1 MSYLVLAR
9 KYRPQT
15 FDEVVA
21 QPHITETLK
30 NAINQERVAHALC
43 LSGPRGTGKTTVAR
57 ILAKAMN
64 CVNGPT
70 PEPCGVC
77 ASCKEIAASNAVDVF
92 EIDGA
97 SNNSVEQ
104 VRELRENVQYAPAL
118 GNYKVYIID
127 EVHMLSQAAFNAL
140 LKTLEEPPPHVM
152 FILATTESHKIPVT
166 ILSRC
171 QRYDFKRISLDDI
184 VGHLAKLA
192 GLENFTIEEQ
202 SLWAVARRSGG
213 CMRDA
218 LSLLDQVMAYSTG
231 EASFEKVLDILG
243 VAGRKS
249 LFALAQALLNRD
261 VPACLSAV
269 DQLYARGY
277 DLKQVMADL
286 LDHLR
291 DLTVVKTVR
300 DPGPLLDIPPGEIQ
314 AMQEQVAKVSPS
326 FVNQVL
332 SLLFKEEAAVRLSP
346 QPRLALEVALI
357 RICEVTPAVAI
368 DSLVAA
374 LEVLASQTASK
385 DQIIHIGPASGPAP
399 ALPESS
405 GESAPPAPEDATAS
419 AAEAAPQHEEAAPAI
434 APDPQP
440 EPKPQQELA
449 PEPKPEPEPEPQQ
462 ELAPE
467 PKPEPEPEPQQE
479 LAPDPKPEPEPEPQQ
494 ELAPEPE
501 PPAEP
506 EKEVAPE
513 LEPPAKPEKEV
524 APEPDPEPQPPA
536 EAPQAAPEA
545 EAEAEVQAPVESA
558 SQEPEEE
565 SNPGQAADSDA
576 YQADDESPYYPE
588 PDPTYAAAD
597 SEPIIPD
604 MEPDYDPPQYETRE
618 VQPEVMEEAATPEE
632 PDAPAPEPEDDE
644 PEPPPFEGD
653 PWEAF
658 SKDVKEKNIMLGL
671 TLEKCRLK
679 EYGEGRFVL
688 ETDGSPFSRD
698 QLNLPEYQ
706 TILMGVCKSLFGR
719 KVQLVI
725 EEPSEEDRPAPAM
738 NQAEKRRELE
748 QEALNHPLVEEAV
761 RIFGGKV
768 VEIRQME

>member
-249 LFALAQALLNRD
+249 LFALAQALLDRD
-261 VPACLSAV
+261 VPACLTAV

-314 AMQEQVAKVSPS
+314 AMQEQVANASPA

-357 RICEVTPAVAI
+357 RICEITPAVAI

-374 LEVLASQTASK
+374 LEVLASQPASK
-385 DQIIHIGPASGPAP
+385 DQIINIGPASGPAP
-399 ALPESS
+399 ALPES
-405 GESAPPAPEDATAS
+405 GGGSAPPAPEETTAS
-419 AAEAAPQHEEAAPAI
+419 AAEAAPQHEESTPVAAS
-434 APDPQP
+434 DPQTEP
-440 EPKPQQELA
+440 EPQEALA
-449 PEPKPEPEPEPQQ
+449 PEPEPEP
-462 ELAPE
+462 EPE
-467 PKPEPEPEPQQE
+467 KEVTPEPEPEP
-479 LAPDPKPEPEPEPQQ
+479 
-494 ELAPEPE
+494 E
-501 PPAEP
+501 PPE
-506 EKEVAPE
+506 EK
-513 LEPPAKPEKEV
+513 
-524 APEPDPEPQPPA
+524 
-536 EAPQAAPEA
+536 PQAAPEP
-545 EAEAEVQAPVESA
+545 QAPVESA
-558 SQEPEEE
+558 PPEPEEE
-565 SNPGQAADSDA
+565 SIPEQAADSDA

-604 MEPDYDPPQYETRE
+604 MEPDYGPPQYETRE
-618 VQPEVMEEAATPEE
+618 VQPYVVQEAATPEE
-632 PDAPAPEPEDDE
+632 PAAPAPEPEEDE

-653 PWEAF
+653 PWKAF
-658 SKDVKEKNIMLGL
+658 SKDVQEKSIMLGL

-679 EYGEGRFVL
+679 EYEKGRFVL
-688 ETDGSPFSRD
+688 ETDGAPFSRD
-698 QLNLPEYQ
+698 QLNTPENQ
-706 TILMGVCKSLFGR
+706 TILTGVCKSLFGR
-719 KVQLVI
+719 KVQFVI
-725 EEPSEEDRPAPAM
+725 EEPSEENRTAPVM